1 MIWQRSSAAQ
11 REMGIQ
17 PDRIRLLKFVNILAI
32 GGTERQA
39 VRLAQALDP
48 SSFELHIACLR
59 RAGHFLEAIQ
69 RLQVPLAEYRIHSL
83 YKPKTF
89 HAQWKFVEYLKRNR
103 IQIVHTYGFYP
114 NVFAIPAAR
123 LARTPVVVASI
134 RDLGNLGTPMQER
147 VQKVICRLADC
158 VVVNAEAIRQRLIAE
173 GYTPEKIAVIRNGI
187 VVPES
192 GTRPGGPGLRQG
204 LGLSPHGPVIA
215 VLCVLRRL
223 KGIEYFLAAATSVS
237 RRFPEAH
244 FLVVGD
250 SVHKENGRE
259 VVGDSGYRKEL
270 EDYARRLGLDGRVT
284 FMGFRLDVPELLS
297 EVTVSVLPTLSEGLS
312 NTLLESV
319 AAGVP
324 VVATRVGG
332 NPEVVQ
338 DGVTGLLV
346 PPRDAG
352 ALADAIC
359 RLLADPDLASRFAQ
373 AGRRRLAERFSL
385 DRMVNETERLYL
397 TLLEK
402 AGQAAVG
409 RQTAKAV

>member
-1 MIWQRSSAAQ
+1 MIGQRSSAAQ

-39 VRLAQALDP
+39 VRLAQSLDP
-48 SSFELHIACLR
+48 SSFELHMACLR
-59 RAGHFLEAIQ
+59 RAGQFLEDVE

-89 HAQWKFVEYLKRNR
+89 HAQWRFVEYLKRNR

-158 VVVNAEAIRQRLIAE
+158 VVVNAEAIRQRLIAAE
-173 GYTPEKIAVIRNGI
+173 YTPEKIAVIRNGI

-237 RRFPEAH
+237 RRFPEAR

-250 SVHKENGRE
+250 SVHKEDGRE

-284 FMGFRLDVPELLS
+284 FTGFRLDVPELLS

-359 RLLADPDLASRFAQ
+359 QLLADPDLASRFAQ

-409 RQTAKAV
+409 SQTAKAV